1 MDENKITPELLYQFL
16 ILNILI
22 KAGGSAERCR
32 VLDTIKRDYWQFLTD
47 EDKSE
52 YQSGHG
58 ERWKNHI
65 SFAREHL
72 KGSGYL
78 RKDSPR
84 GLWEITDEGRKKH
97 KEWLE
102 FIKEN
107 YDKGLLLNEKMPKV

>member
-1 MDENKITPELLYQFL
+1 MDENKITPELLYLFL

-32 VLDTIKRDYWQFLTD
+32 VLDTIKRDYKHFLSGKD
-47 EDKSE
+47 LSE

-72 KGSGYL
+72 KEVEYL

-84 GLWEITDEGRKKH
+84 GLWEVTDEGRKKYL
-97 KEWLE
+97 EWVNLLQSDPALSSL
-102 FIKEN
+102 N
-107 YDKGLLLNEKMPKV
+107 DK

>member
-16 ILNILI
+16 VLKILI
-22 KAGGSAERCR
+22 KAGGSAKRCR
-32 VLDTIKRDYWQFLTD
+32 VLDTIKRDCGQLLSGKD
-47 EDKSE
+47 LSE

-72 KGSGYL
+72 KEIGYL
-78 RKDSPR
+78 RKDSSR
-84 GLWEITDEGRKKH
+84 GLWEITDEGRKKY

-102 FIKEN
+102 HIQKN
-107 YDKGLLLNEKMPKV
+107 LPQDKGTV

>member
-16 ILNILI
+16 ILKILI
-22 KAGGSAERCR
+22 KVGGSAKRGR
-32 VLDTIKRDYWQFLTD
+32 VLDIIKRDCGQLLSGKD
-47 EDKSE
+47 LSE

-72 KGSGYL
+72 KEAGYL

-84 GLWEITDEGRKKH
+84 GLWEITDGGRKKYN
-97 KEWLE
+97 EWLE
-102 FIKEN
+102 SIQKHKEA
-107 YDKGLLLNEKMPKV
+107 

>member
-16 ILNILI
+16 VLNILI
-22 KAGGSAERCR
+22 KAGGRAERYR
-32 VLDTIKRDYWQFLTD
+32 VLDTIKRDYKYFLSGKD
-47 EDKSE
+47 LSE

-72 KGSGYL
+72 KETGYL

-84 GLWEITDEGRKKH
+84 GLWEITDEGRKKYN
-97 KEWLE
+97 EWLE
-102 FIKEN
+102 SVQRN
-107 YDKGLLLNEKMPKV
+107 L

>member
-1 MDENKITPELLYQFL
+1 MDENQITPELLYQFL
-16 ILNILI
+16 VLKILV

-32 VLDTIKRDYWQFLTD
+32 ILDIIKRDYANLLTGKD
-47 EDKSE
+47 LSE
-52 YQSGHG
+52 YRSGHG

-72 KGSGYL
+72 KEIGYL

-84 GLWEITDEGRKKH
+84 GLWEITDKGKEKY

-102 FIKEN
+102 EIQSNPPRNRET
-107 YDKGLLLNEKMPKV
+107 V

>member
-22 KAGGSAERCR
+22 KAGGSAERYR
-32 VLDTIKRDYWQFLTD
+32 VLDTIKRDYWRFLSGKD
-47 EDKSE
+47 LSE

-72 KGSGYL
+72 KEIGYL
-78 RKDSPR
+78 KKDSPR
-84 GLWEITDEGRKKH
+84 GLWEITDEGRKWFNSLKN
-97 KEWLE
+97 KPE
-102 FIKEN
+102 INPPNGK
-107 YDKGLLLNEKMPKV
+107 